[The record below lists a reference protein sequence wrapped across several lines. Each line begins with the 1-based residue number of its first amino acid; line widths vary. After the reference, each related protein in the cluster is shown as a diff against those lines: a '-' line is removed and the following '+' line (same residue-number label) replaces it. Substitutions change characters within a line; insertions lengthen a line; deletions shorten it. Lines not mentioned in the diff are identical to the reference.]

1 MKRTTVILAITLVLM
16 WTIAASAHHSVEG
29 TFLLDKNMTLQGTIT
44 MLTIRNPHSF
54 ISIDAKDAS
63 CRIASWSAEW
73 VGAAQLKDEGVTEST
88 FKAGD
93 EVTLVGAT
101 ARDATTRRILLR
113 ELTRPSDGFRW
124 QGTPKDF
131 LPPEP

>member
-1 MKRTTVILAITLVLM
+1 MKRITMILTVTLALM
-16 WTIAASAHHSVEG
+16 WNVPADAHHSVEG
-29 TFLLDKNMTLQGTIT
+29 TFQLDKNMTLQGTIT

-63 CRIASWSAEW
+63 GRITSWSAEW

-93 EVTLVGAT
+93 EVTLVGAA
-101 ARDATTRRILLR
+101 ARDTTTRRILLR

-131 LPPEP
+131 LPPQP

>member
-1 MKRTTVILAITLVLM
+1 MKRTTVILAITLALM
-16 WTIAASAHHSVEG
+16 WSVAANAHHSVEG
-29 TFLLDKNMTLQGTIT
+29 TFQLDKNMTLHGTIT

-63 CRIASWSAEW
+63 GRIESWSAEW
-73 VGAAQLKDEGVTEST
+73 VGAAQLKDEGVAEST

-101 ARDATTRRILLR
+101 ARDATSRRILLR

-131 LPPEP
+131 LPPQQ